1 VAQPSSLWLACYTY
15 SQSTATVC
23 EIKSGGMIAN
33 LTSRGR
39 PLLTTGSLVL
49 TSFVLVLSVHLLIRD
64 ADFFAN
70 LLIRPLEGRFKRPDI
85 TAFEKLTGIIVLTGG
100 DNRLAEA
107 GRLARENPK
116 LPIVISGAEG
126 MSDVVAELGGGIDIS
141 RVLLE
146 TRSSNTYENA
156 VYSAAMIKPKQ
167 SERWLL
173 VTSAS
178 HMPRAIGSFR
188 KAGFVVEPWP
198 VYDLTVSGPPTMDA
212 ARHEWLGLFAYWAF
226 GRTSALLPG

>member
-1 VAQPSSLWLACYTY
+1 VL
-15 SQSTATVC
+15 
-23 EIKSGGMIAN
+23 I
-33 LTSRGR
+33 
-39 PLLTTGSLVL
+39 SLVL
-49 TSFVLVLSVHLLIRD
+49 ILSAHLLIRD
-64 ADFFAN
+64 RDADLFAN
-70 LLIRPLEGRFKRPDI
+70 LLIRPLEERFKRADV

-100 DNRLAEA
+100 DKRLAEA

-116 LPIVISGAEG
+116 LPIVISGAKG
-126 MSDVVAELGGGIDIS
+126 ISDVVAELGGGIDMS
-141 RVLLE
+141 RVRLE
-146 TRSSNTYENA
+146 PRSNNTYENA
-156 VYSAAMIKPKQ
+156 LYSAEMIEPKR

-173 VTSAS
+173 VTGAS

-198 VYDLTVSGPPTMDA
+198 VYDLTVSGWPTMNA

>member
-1 VAQPSSLWLACYTY
+1 MSPNLISRCYSLPTIRSSAL
-15 SQSTATVC
+15 
-23 EIKSGGMIAN
+23 I
-33 LTSRGR
+33 
-39 PLLTTGSLVL
+39 SLVL
-49 TSFVLVLSVHLLIRD
+49 FVSVHSLIRD
-64 ADFFAN
+64 ADLVAN
-70 LLIRPLEGRFKRPDI
+70 LLIRPLQERFKRADV
-85 TAFEKLTGIIVLTGG
+85 TAFEKLTGIIVLIGG
-100 DNRLAEA
+100 DKRLAEA

-116 LPIVISGAEG
+116 LPIVISGAKG
-126 MSDVVAELGGGIDIS
+126 MSDVVAELGGGIDMS

-156 VYSAAMIKPKQ
+156 LYSAEMIKPKQ

-173 VTSAS
+173 VTGAS

-188 KAGFVVEPWP
+188 KAGFRVDPWP
-198 VYDLTVSGPPTMDA
+198 VYDPTVPGSSNMIV